1 MTPVERPS
9 LREKFSYGFGDLA
22 SVLYFQ
28 TFMVYLTYFYTDVF
42 GIAAAAAGTMLGVSR
57 IMDAFFNP
65 VAGIIADRTQTRWGK
80 FRPYLVWFCVP
91 LAVMGVLTFTVPHFA
106 SNGKLIWAYVTYN
119 GLMFFYAAINIPYTA
134 LMGVVSQDPNDRTFL
149 ASSKFVGAFAAGIII
164 SATLLP
170 MTKLLGGGNV
180 TRGWQLSFVVVGL
193 AAIAFFL
200 ITFFNTRERVVPQAG
215 QKSSVFRDLADLVT
229 NVPWL
234 VLTAT
239 TITFILFVGV
249 RSSVTVHY
257 FKYYI
262 STQTITLPSYL
273 PKIGGT
279 QVWHMESLVS
289 MFNTS
294 GQMASLLGVI
304 LVPFFAKITGR
315 KIAFV
320 SLFLVAIL
328 STFSFYFFRPDQLV
342 LIFGVN
348 LLGSITG
355 GPMSALLWSMYADTA
370 DFGEWKRG
378 RRATGLVFSAS
389 LFAQSW
395 GWAAGAWIALTILQ
409 ADGYVANVEQL
420 PGTLHGLVQLMSV
433 IPAGI
438 GILSLLLLFL
448 YPLNESRM
456 SQIAADLKI
465 RRAAPSA

>member
-1 MTPVERPS
+1 MPAFERPG

-65 VAGIIADRTQTRWGK
+65 VAGMIADRTQTRWGK

-91 LAVMGVLTFTVPHFA
+91 LAIMGVLTFTVPHLA
-106 SNGKLIWAYVTYN
+106 SSGKLIWAYVTYN
-119 GLMFFYAAINIPYTA
+119 GLMLFYAAINIPYTA

-170 MTKLLGGGNV
+170 MTKVLGGGNV
-180 TRGWQLSFVVVGL
+180 ALGWQLSFVVVGV

-200 ITFFNTRERVVPQAG
+200 ITFFNTRERVVPQSG
-215 QKSSVFRDLADLVT
+215 QKSSVFRDLLDLVT
-229 NVPWL
+229 NGPWL

-304 LVPFFAKITGR
+304 LVPFFARITGR

-328 STFSFYFFRPDQLV
+328 CTFSFYFFRPDQLV

-395 GWAAGAWIALTILQ
+395 GWAMGAWIALTILQ
-409 ADGYVANVEQL
+409 ADGYVANVDQV

-438 GILSLLLLFL
+438 GILSLLLLLF
-448 YPLNESRM
+448 YPLNEARM
-456 SQIAADLKI
+456 SQIAVDLKT
-465 RRAAPSA
+465 RRGEAA

>member
-1 MTPVERPS
+1 
-9 LREKFSYGFGDLA
+9 
-22 SVLYFQ
+22 
-28 TFMVYLTYFYTDVF
+28 
-42 GIAAAAAGTMLGVSR
+42 ML
-57 IMDAFFNP
+57 
-65 VAGIIADRTQTRWGK
+65 
-80 FRPYLVWFCVP
+80 
-91 LAVMGVLTFTVPHFA
+91 
-106 SNGKLIWAYVTYN
+106 
-119 GLMFFYAAINIPYTA
+119 FYAAINIPYTA
-134 LMGVVSQDPNDRTFL
+134 LMGVISQDPNDRTFL
-149 ASSKFVGAFAAGIII
+149 ASAKFVGAFAAGIII

-170 MTKLLGGGNV
+170 MTKLLGGGNAA
-180 TRGWQLSFVVVGL
+180 RGWQLAFIVVGL

-200 ITFFNTRERVVPQAG
+200 ITFLNTRERVVPQSG
-215 QKSSVFRDLADLVT
+215 QKTSVLRDLEDLLT

-234 VLTAT
+234 LLTAT
-239 TITFILFVGV
+239 TITFILFVAV

-257 FKYYI
+257 FKYYV

-289 MFNTS
+289 MFNSS

-304 LVPFFAKITGR
+304 LVPFFAKVTGR

-320 SLFLVAIL
+320 TLFAIAIL

-342 LIFGVN
+342 LIFAVN

-370 DFGEWKRG
+370 DYGEWKGG

-395 GWAAGAWIALTILQ
+395 GWAMGAWIALTILQ
-409 ADGYVANVEQL
+409 ADGYVANVDQL

-438 GILSLLLLFL
+438 GILSLLLLLL
-448 YPLNESRM
+448 YPLNEARM
-456 SQIAADLKI
+456 SQIAADLKT
-465 RRAAPSA
+465 RRAAPAA